1 MKAFSI
7 IAILLAFLSGGNN
20 VYTPGRMPLAKNGV
34 MDLTAWSY
42 DDNGFVYLN
51 GEWEF
56 YWNKLL
62 APDED
67 VETEQKKYRNVLD
80 SWKDDGY
87 ATYKLKIKIKNPGRY
102 AIYTPMVLIA
112 HKLWIDDNLIGAN
125 GVVGTSRDTENP
137 KIQNYIEEV
146 YLTGGTHNITIQA
159 SNYHLQ
165 TGGVRL
171 PISFGKYKDL
181 QGYRELKL
189 FIEALMLGLVA
200 FMIINHFV
208 AFLVSGKKNYS
219 NLYFIL
225 VCICNFLFFF
235 FRSERFLLKFF
246 LDLSWEVLTKIGF
259 SAIFSVVPALL
270 LFNHS
275 LYPIEFIKKALKP
288 VKIIWGLLILYVLFL
303 PSYYYSYI
311 VPVYKIFVLLI
322 FILFFIQAKTVL
334 KKRIKGSLIAFSG
347 VLMFVIGFANEIFYD
362 NRISLLSILVPCQ
375 LFLLFTQSFLTSVK
389 FSEAFKALKK
399 SREEIANKNIELN
412 RLSKLKDN
420 FLSNTSHELKTP
432 LHGIIGIAET
442 LKDGIAGP
450 VNRKT
455 EENLSIIINSANR
468 LSYLVNDILD
478 VQRLKNKDIKLNPT
492 SFDLY
497 PVISTIIQLSIPLLK
512 NKEVELLTTVT
523 PGKILVYA
531 DPNRLYQ
538 IIQNLV
544 SNACK
549 FTETGKIE
557 IMASETGDFVE
568 ISVTDTGIGIKSE
581 YLEKI
586 FEPFEQGEAV
596 STGSGLGLSITK
608 KLVELHHGSIS
619 VESTPGKGSK
629 FVFTVY
635 AADRLE
641 TAKDINLPEPAKS
654 VIETD
659 TFVFESHPENKGKKI
674 LVIDDE
680 PISLK
685 VVSDYLTMD
694 GFNVDQ
700 CKSGEQALAY
710 IENKKPSLVLLDVM
724 MPKIDGFTVC
734 KTIREKYSSLDLP
747 IIFLTAKNQV
757 TDLVEGFALGGNDY
771 LTKPFSKHELL
782 ARVGGQLTI
791 SRAKDRLCNLR
802 DYANKIWLVKNIDGL
817 VKELFE
823 HILNDPKVSSV
834 ALLEDDSIVK
844 STYPDKKKLTTMFK
858 QWCSEGKQDQAM
870 GDHYLFLNF
879 EKIKNL
885 IIFIE
890 TKKNIESVDIE
901 YFKSLGVQTE
911 SIVKNFQQLISDPSF
926 MEDMHII
933 SMFKKNIRFIRS
945 EGKQIVLHE
954 DKKDQEHYLK
964 TSLNTI
970 ESFFAEDLI
979 RVNRFCLVNPQKI
992 VRVERVQNE
1001 KTRKESVFVN
1011 VDGERINVTKTYIN
1025 SLPTGKQKT

>member
-7 IAILLAFLSGGNN
+7 IAFLLAFLSGGNN
-20 VYTPGRMPLAKNGV
+20 VYTPGHMPLAKKGII
-34 MDLTAWSY
+34 DLTAWSY
-42 DDNGFVYLN
+42 DDNGFIYLN

-62 APDED
+62 SPGEI
-67 VETEQKKYRNVLD
+67 VETEQKKYRDILD

-87 ATYKLKIKIKNPGRY
+87 ATYKLKIKLKDPGRY

-112 HKLWIDDNLIGAN
+112 HKLWIDDNLIGAQ
-125 GVVGTSRDTENP
+125 GVVGTSRDAENP

-146 YLTGGTHNITIQA
+146 YLTEGIHNITIQV
-159 SNYHLQ
+159 SNYRLQ

-181 QGYRELKL
+181 QDYRELKL

-208 AFLVSGKKNYS
+208 AFLVSEKNYS
-219 NLYFIL
+219 HLYFIL

-246 LDLSWEVLTKIGF
+246 LDLNWEVLAKIGF
-259 SAIFSVVPALL
+259 SAIFSIVPALL

-275 LYPIEFIKKALKP
+275 LYPIEFIKKILKP
-288 VKIIWGLLILYVLFL
+288 VKIIWGIFIAYILFL
-303 PSYYYSYI
+303 PSFYYSYI
-311 VPVYKIFVLLI
+311 VPAYKIFILVI
-322 FILFFIQAKTVL
+322 FVFFFIQAKTVL
-334 KKRIKGSLIAFSG
+334 KKRTKGSFIASSG
-347 VLMFVIGFANEIFYD
+347 VIIFVIGLANEIFYD
-362 NRISLLSILVPCQ
+362 NRISPLSIFVPCQ
-375 LFLLFTQSFLTSVK
+375 LFLLFTQSFLTSIK
-389 FSEAFKALKK
+389 SSEAFEALKK
-399 SREEIANKNIELN
+399 SREEIANKNIELS
-412 RLSKLKDN
+412 RLSELKDN

-450 VNRKT
+450 VNHKT

-478 VQRLKNKDIKLNPT
+478 VQRLKNKDIQINPS

-497 PVISTIIQLSIPLLK
+497 QIVHTIIQLSVPLLQ
-512 NKEVELLTTVT
+512 NKPVELITTVT
-523 PGKILVYA
+523 PGKIFVHA

-557 IMASETGDFVE
+557 ITAFKTGDLVE
-568 ISVTDTGIGIKSE
+568 IAVIDTGIGIQE
-581 YLEKI
+581 GYLEKI

-608 KLVELHHGSIS
+608 KLVELHDGSIS
-619 VESTPGKGSK
+619 VESTSGKGSK
-629 FVFTVY
+629 FFFTVY
-635 AADRLE
+635 AALE
-641 TAKDINLPEPAKS
+641 TAKDINLSETAKP

-659 TFVFESHPENKGKKI
+659 NIVFEGHPENKGKQI

-685 VVSDYLTMD
+685 VVSEYLTMA

-700 CKSGEQALAY
+700 CKSGEEALAY
-710 IENKKPSLVLLDVM
+710 LENNKPCLVLLDVM

-734 KTIREKYSSLDLP
+734 KTIREKYSALDLP

-791 SRAKDRLCNLR
+791 SRAKDRLCHLR
-802 DYANKIWLVKNIDGL
+802 DYANKIWLVKNTDTL

-823 HILNDPKVSSV
+823 HILNDPKVSSA
-834 ALLEDDSIVK
+834 ALFQDDNIVK
-844 STYPDKKKLTTMFK
+844 STYPDKKKLMELFN
-858 QWCSEGKQDQAM
+858 QWSMEGKKDQTIS
-870 GDHYLFLNF
+870 DHFLFLNF
-879 EKIKNL
+879 KKIKNSV
-885 IIFIE
+885 IFIE
-890 TKKNIESVDIE
+890 IPKNIESVDIE
-901 YFKSLGVQTE
+901 YFKNLGVQTE
-911 SIVKNFQQLISDPSF
+911 SIVKNFQQLLSDSYF
-926 MEDMHII
+926 MEDIHII

-945 EGKQIVLHE
+945 EGKQIVLYE
-954 DKKDQEHYLK
+954 DKNDQKHYLHS
-964 TSLNTI
+964 SLNTI
-970 ESFFAEDLI
+970 ECFYADDLI
-979 RVNRFCLVNPQKI
+979 RVNRTCLVNSQKI
-992 VRVERVQNE
+992 IKVEKNYDDKKRIEV
-1001 KTRKESVFVN
+1001 VFIN

-1025 SLPTGKQKT
+1025 SLPTRKQKA